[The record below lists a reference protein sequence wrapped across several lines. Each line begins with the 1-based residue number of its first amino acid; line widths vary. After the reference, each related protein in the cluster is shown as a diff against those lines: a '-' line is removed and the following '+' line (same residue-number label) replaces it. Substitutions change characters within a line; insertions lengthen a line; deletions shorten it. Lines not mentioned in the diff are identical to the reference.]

1 MFVRRHEMTAEAVVI
16 DERETRNTSD
26 LLETIRAARAGD
38 GAAFEEIMVLTER
51 GVARIA
57 WRILGD
63 PEEVKDAMQETFL
76 RLFRFLGK
84 YDEKKDFVAWLS
96 RIAVNVCIDLGRRRK
111 QRPSVTLDDVAP
123 PVSEATPIDDEL
135 IQRSN
140 RRLLTRA
147 IDELAPRERA
157 AVLLR
162 DVEGLSTHEVAAA
175 LGNSV
180 ATVRVQ
186 LSRARVK
193 LRRIIE
199 GMTR

>member
-1 MFVRRHEMTAEAVVI
+1 MTAEALVI

-76 RLFRFLGK
+76 RLFRYLGK
-84 YDEKKDFVAWLS
+84 FDERKDFVAWLS
-96 RIAVNVCIDLGRRRK
+96 RIAVNVCIDLRRRRK
-111 QRPSVTLDDVAP
+111 TSVELHDVPFDAA
-123 PVSEATPIDDEL
+123 SIEDEL
-135 IQRSN
+135 IQRSDRN
-140 RRLLTRA
+140 MLKRA
-147 IDELAPRERA
+147 IDKLAPRERA